1 MSDAHIYT
9 FTDNRGISHDIS
21 QRDIEQSFRVL
32 RLAGFDFH
40 QANDLALDYIIARL
54 TINAL
59 HLSDLVYGAHSFQ
72 KEDKLCSA
80 VATRLSQIHLQK
92 ETTHE

>member
-9 FTDNRGISHDIS
+9 FTDHRGISHDIT
-21 QRDIEQSFRVL
+21 QKDIEHSFRVL
-32 RLAGFDFH
+32 RSAGYDFH
-40 QANDLALDYIIARL
+40 EANDKALDYIIARL
-54 TINAL
+54 TIDAT
-59 HLSDLVYGAHSFQ
+59 HESDLVYGAHSFQ
-72 KEDKLCSA
+72 KEDKLCSD